1 MQYYFTPFTSYTSWT
16 YAGVYTER
24 SKGISSHVSF
34 SALIKIICMDT
45 GTNQILSTLTF
56 GDKIIIIETVE
67 RKSFAFLSSEVN
79 REKPRK

>member
-1 MQYYFTPFTSYTSWT
+1 
-16 YAGVYTER
+16 
-24 SKGISSHVSF
+24 
-34 SALIKIICMDT
+34 MDT